1 MSEKR
6 KPGVYTPPPTDD
18 LGRVQ
23 PQAPELERAILGALL
38 IEREALDTALTVISS
53 DMFYVKANAVI
64 FEAIASL
71 AGEGK
76 PVDILTVKNRLQ
88 TEGRLDEIGG
98 AYYIAS
104 LTSGIVDST
113 HLLEHCLIVK
123 DKYLK
128 RRIVEMSYH
137 GVDAGYDETLET
149 DEVIAGMNAEIERLQ
164 EMLVGDKG
172 ASSLSEISQISLRQM
187 EERMRRFREGVPPGI
202 PTGFAD
208 LDRLTNGWGK
218 QWVVI
223 LAARPSVGKTSLAV
237 HMAKKAASK
246 GYAVVIFSLEM
257 SKEKLSDKIILSE
270 TDVNAGDFSS
280 GNIGI
285 RDSEEI
291 REAVVKVSALPIH
304 IEDNPKMRVQNIVSR
319 ARLLKKQGKCDMV
332 VIDYLQLVTPD
343 TRQGRNRENEVS
355 EISRLLKLGAKE
367 LDVPFI
373 VLCQMN
379 RDIEAV
385 KREPLLS
392 DLRESGAIEQDAD
405 AVIFIQRKGMYNEHV
420 TDNKTGQDVTNR
432 IELFVR
438 KNRYGRLGTVY
449 VSHDGSM
456 KKFYDWDSGASRQF
470 PEAQG
475 RDVSSYAYDESPF

>member
-1 MSEKR
+1 MNEKR

-38 IEREALDTALTVISS
+38 VEREALDTALTVISS

-64 FEAIASL
+64 FEAIVSL

-76 PVDILTVKNRLQ
+76 QVDILTVKNRLQ
-88 TEGRLDEIGG
+88 TEGRLEEVGG

-104 LTSGIVDST
+104 LTSGIVSSL
-113 HLLEHCLIVK
+113 HLLDHCLIVK
-123 DKYLK
+123 DKFLK

-149 DEVIAGMNAEIERLQ
+149 DEVIAGMNAGIEWLQ

-172 ASSLSEISQISLRQM
+172 ASSLSEVSQISLRQM
-187 EERMRRFREGVPPGI
+187 EERMRQFREGVPPGI

-208 LDRLTNGWGK
+208 LDRMTNGWGR

-223 LAARPSVGKTSLAV
+223 LAARPSVGKTSVAV
-237 HMAKKAASK
+237 HMAKKAATK
-246 GYAVVIFSLEM
+246 GYAVVFFSLEM
-257 SKEKLSDKIILSE
+257 SKENISDKIILSE

-285 RDSEEI
+285 RDSEKI
-291 REAVVKVSALPIH
+291 MEAAMKVSALPIH
-304 IEDNPKMRVQNIVSR
+304 IEDNPRMRVQNIVSR

-332 VIDYLQLVTPD
+332 IIDYLQLITPD

-379 RDIEAV
+379 RDIEAE
-385 KREPLLS
+385 KREPRLS

-405 AVIFIQRKGMYNEHV
+405 AVIFIQRKGMYNEYI
-420 TDNKTGQDVTNR
+420 TDNKTGLDITNR

-438 KNRYGRLGTVY
+438 KNRFGRLGTVY
-449 VSHDGSM
+449 ISHDGSM
-456 KKFYDWDSGASRQF
+456 KRFYDWDSGASRQF
-470 PEAQG
+470 PGAQENYDSPYG
-475 RDVSSYAYDESPF
+475 DSYPF

>member
-1 MSEKR
+1 MNEKR
-6 KPGVYTPPPTDD
+6 KSGVYTPPSTDD

-38 IEREALDTALTVISS
+38 VEREALDTALTVISS

-64 FEAIASL
+64 FEAIVSL
-71 AGEGK
+71 AGEDK
-76 PVDILTVKNRLQ
+76 QVDIFTVKNRLQ
-88 TEGRLDEIGG
+88 TEGRLEEVGG
-98 AYYIAS
+98 AYYITS
-104 LTSGIVDST
+104 LTSGIVSSL
-113 HLLEHCLIVK
+113 HLLDHCLIVK

-128 RRIVEMSYH
+128 RKIVEMSYH
-137 GVDAGYDETLET
+137 GVDAGYDETQET

-172 ASSLSEISQISLRQM
+172 ASSLSEVSQISLRQM
-187 EERMRRFREGVPPGI
+187 EERMRQFREGVPPGI

-208 LDRLTNGWGK
+208 LDRMTNGWGR

-223 LAARPSVGKTSLAV
+223 LAARPSVGKTSVAV
-237 HMAKKAASK
+237 HMAKKAATK
-246 GYAVVIFSLEM
+246 GYAVVFFSLEM
-257 SKEKLSDKIILSE
+257 SKENISDKIILSE

-280 GNIGI
+280 GNLGI

-291 REAVVKVSALPIH
+291 REAAMKVSALPIH
-304 IEDNPKMRVQNIVSR
+304 IEDNPRMRVQNIVSR

-332 VIDYLQLVTPD
+332 IIDYLQLITPD

-379 RDIEAV
+379 RDIEAE
-385 KREPLLS
+385 KREPRLS

-405 AVIFIQRKGMYNEHV
+405 AVIFIQRKGMYNDQV
-420 TDNKTGQDVTNR
+420 IDKGTGLDITNR

-438 KNRYGRLGTVY
+438 KNRFGRLGTVY
-449 VSHDGSM
+449 ISHDGSM
-456 KKFYDWDSGASRQF
+456 KRFYDWDNGASRQF
-470 PEAQG
+470 PGAQENYDSPYG
-475 RDVSSYAYDESPF
+475 DSYPF

>member
-1 MSEKR
+1 MNEKR
-6 KPGVYTPPPTDD
+6 KSGVYTPPPTDD

-64 FEAIASL
+64 FEAIVSL

-76 PVDILTVKNRLQ
+76 QVDIFTVKNRLQ
-88 TEGRLDEIGG
+88 TEGRLEEVGG
-98 AYYIAS
+98 AYYITS
-104 LTSGIVDST
+104 LTSGIVSSL
-113 HLLEHCLIVK
+113 HLLDHCLIVK

-128 RRIVEMSYH
+128 RKIVEMSYH

-164 EMLVGDKG
+164 EMLVGDTG
-172 ASSLSEISQISLRQM
+172 ASSLSEVSQISLRQM
-187 EERMRRFREGVPPGI
+187 EERMRRYREGNPPGI

-208 LDRLTNGWGK
+208 LDRMTNGWAR

-223 LAARPSVGKTSLAV
+223 LAARPSVGKTSVAV
-237 HMAKKAASK
+237 HMAKKAATK
-246 GYAVVIFSLEM
+246 GYAVLIFSLEM
-257 SKEKLSDKIILSE
+257 SKENISDKIILSE

-291 REAVVKVSALPIH
+291 REAAMKVSALPIH
-304 IEDNPKMRVQNIVSR
+304 IEDNPRMRVQNIVSR

-332 VIDYLQLVTPD
+332 IIDYLQLITPD

-379 RDIEAV
+379 RDIEAE
-385 KREPLLS
+385 KREPRLS

-420 TDNKTGQDVTNR
+420 IEDRTGLDITNR

-438 KNRYGRLGTVY
+438 KNRFGRLGTVY
-449 VSHDGSM
+449 ISHDGSM
-456 KKFYDWDSGASRQF
+456 KRFYDWDSGASRQF
-470 PEAQG
+470 PGAQ
-475 RDVSSYAYDESPF
+475 DNYDSPYGDNCPF